1 MQLIKENLHITGGS
15 GKKHLGFTGSHD
27 VEWEAMKNALGQDGK
42 SVDLEYNV
50 YKMEKD
56 ELEIYQP
63 IVSGATIENF
73 PKVSENEDV

>member
-1 MQLIKENLHITGGS
+1 
-15 GKKHLGFTGSHD
+15 
-27 VEWEAMKNALGQDGK
+27 MKNALGQDGK